1 MTTRTWGMVQHPLRR
16 RGGHHGFTL
25 IEVLVVVAII
35 ALLVSILLPSLRKA
49 RELGKRAVCLSNLR
63 QQGVGFNTY
72 GTDHR
77 GMLPTREEFSYYIT
91 AQLKKNTAKETVNYG
106 MLWGSLSSSNRRSY
120 VGKSVDV
127 FYCPSMLSLG
137 YYQDRIRGKPGFLI
151 RTPIS
156 TYDLTFGGY
165 TYAAPM
171 EPGHNPRNLGKDMYT
186 PKGTQ
191 NGNAPPAAV
200 RKGGTWHR
208 YFYEWLVQPV
218 ADGGKGYD
226 NTNYT
231 HYRFPG
237 IPALETEAM
246 IGLPN
251 GAATVHENGLNVL
264 YSDYHAR
271 FVGDDK
277 FKKISPTSGP
287 GGKTAL
293 YNLWE
298 ELSRRH

>member
-1 MTTRTWGMVQHPLRR
+1 MTVHRTRFTLHRTLPGSGRA
-16 RGGHHGFTL
+16 FTL

-35 ALLVSILLPSLRKA
+35 ALLITILLPSLKRA

-63 QQGVGFNTY
+63 QQGVGFNSY
-72 GTDHR
+72 GQDHR
-77 GMLPTREEFSYYIT
+77 NMLPTRQEFSYYIA
-91 AQLKKNTAKETVNYG
+91 AQLKKNTPKQTVNYG
-106 MLWGSLSSSNRRSY
+106 MLWGSFSSTRRRSY

-127 FYCPSMLSLG
+127 FYCPSMLSQS
-137 YYQDRIRGKPGFLI
+137 YYRDPYRGMPGFLI
-151 RTPIS
+151 LSPIS
-156 TYDLTFGGY
+156 DYDLTFGGY

-171 EPGHNPRNLGKDMYT
+171 EPGHNPRNLGRDIYT
-186 PKGTQ
+186 PKGTE
-191 NGNAPPAAV
+191 NTNAPAAAI

-208 YFYEWLVQPV
+208 YFYEWLVQP
-218 ADGGKGYD
+218 ASSGGKGY
-226 NTNYT
+226 NSTNYT
-231 HYRFPG
+231 DYQLPG
-237 IPALETEAM
+237 MPALETEAM

-264 YSDYHAR
+264 YSDFHAR

-277 FKKISPTSGP
+277 FKTMTPTSGP

-298 ELSRRH
+298 ELSRRY